1 MFGLFNPLTSMKGN
15 VMLDLKSVIV
25 GVLFGVALV
34 FITGASD
41 KKGGKGKRGSP
52 PVGMFQLY
60 AIPNSDSKAVILHT
74 ASGEYKIANLDLSPN
89 FESGDRFMGPPP
101 E

>member
-1 MFGLFNPLTSMKGN
+1 MKGN
-15 VMLDLKSVIV
+15 VMLDLKSLIV

-41 KKGGKGKRGSP
+41 KKGRKGEP

-60 AIPNSDSKAVILHT
+60 AIPN
-74 ASGEYKIANLDLSPN
+74 LSLIHI
-89 FESGDRFMGPPP
+89 
-101 E
+101 

>member
-1 MFGLFNPLTSMKGN
+1 
-15 VMLDLKSVIV
+15 MLDMKSTII
-25 GVLFGVALV
+25 GVLFGIVLV
-34 FITGASD
+34 FSLGATH
-41 KKGGKGKRGSP
+41 KKERMGPP

-60 AIPNSDSKAVILHT
+60 TILNNDTKAVILHT
-74 ASGEYKIANLDLSPN
+74 GSGQYKIANLDLSPN

>member
-1 MFGLFNPLTSMKGN
+1 MKGN
-15 VMLDLKSVIV
+15 VMLDLKSLIV

-41 KKGGKGKRGSP
+41 KKGRKGAP

-74 ASGEYKIANLDLSPN
+74 VSGKYKIANLDLSPN
-89 FESGDRFMGPPP
+89 FESGDRFMGHPP

>member
-1 MFGLFNPLTSMKGN
+1 MFE
-15 VMLDLKSVIV
+15 
-25 GVLFGVALV
+25 
-34 FITGASD
+34 
-41 KKGGKGKRGSP
+41 
-52 PVGMFQLY
+52 LY

-74 ASGEYKIANLDLSPN
+74 ASGKYKIANLDLSPN